1 MIKNKKFAGIVM
13 LLLVATV
20 LVSGCAQEPAK
31 PGATGTASPSPTGPT
46 EVKSEKDV
54 AKVVGDVSTDVSKLS
69 KELAT
74 IDNDLG

>member
-1 MIKNKKFAGIVM
+1 MKNKKIFSIVM

-31 PGATGTASPSPTGPT
+31 PATSQSPTTPT

-54 AKVVGDVSTDVSKLS
+54 AAVVGDVSTDVSKLS
-69 KELAT
+69 KELAD
-74 IDNDLG
+74 IDKSLG

>member
-1 MIKNKKFAGIVM
+1 MKGNKKFAGIVL

-31 PGATGTASPSPTGPT
+31 PGTSPSSTTPT

-54 AKVVGDVSTDVSKLS
+54 AAVVGDVSTDVSKLN
-69 KELAT
+69 KELAD
-74 IDNDLG
+74 IDKSLG